1 MAPPKQEKVSNLR
14 LVFLVFAWYAGN
26 TLYNVFNKKASK
38 MLHAHWTIAAA
49 QLVVGMVWSA
59 VMWTTGIRKTPNLTA
74 ADITACIP
82 IGLCACIAHG
92 GSVLA
97 MGVGAVSF
105 AQIVKACEPV
115 FAAVV
120 GLLLPPIDI
129 KPVLAYA
136 MLIPIVGGVGL
147 ACVKEGKGI
156 DINVEAFAY
165 ASLANLAAAFKG
177 KLGGS
182 VTKALKGD
190 KSKNMDSANVYA
202 VMNILSFLFTVPM
215 VVVSELPTLKDEW
228 EHSVAEH
235 GAQAV
240 IMNVALSGFFFY
252 IYNEFAFAFTASVG
266 AVTSSVLNTA
276 KRVIIIVVSSIL
288 FQEAME
294 RNTVIGSAIAILGT
308 FAYSLT
314 SKGKGVAPK
323 KKAE

>member
-1 MAPPKQEKVSNLR
+1 
-14 LVFLVFAWYAGN
+14 
-26 TLYNVFNKKASK
+26 
-38 MLHAHWTIAAA
+38 MLHAHWFIAAA
-49 QLVVGMVWSA
+49 QLVVGMVWSILL
-59 VMWTTGIRKTPNLTA
+59 WLTGVRKLPNLSA

-82 IGLCACIAHG
+82 IGLCMCIAHG

-120 GLLLPPIDI
+120 GLLVPPADL
-129 KPVLAYA
+129 KPMLAYA

-165 ASLANLAAAFKG
+165 ASIANVAAAFKG

-182 VTKALKGD
+182 AVKAMKQD

-202 VMNILSFLFTVPM
+202 VNNIISLIFTIPIVM
-215 VVVSELPTLKDEW
+215 YAELPTLKEEW
-228 EHSVAEH
+228 DHATAEH
-235 GAQAV
+235 GFNAV
-240 IMNVALSGFFFY
+240 VTNIALSGFFFY
-252 IYNEFAFAFTASVG
+252 IYNEFAFAFTANVG

-276 KRVIIIVVSSIL
+276 KRVIIIVVSAIL
-288 FQEAME
+288 FKETMD
-294 RNTVIGSAIAILGT
+294 RNTIVGSAIAIMGT
-308 FAYSLT
+308 FAYSLA
-314 SKGKGVAPK
+314 SAKKAAPK
-323 KKAE
+323 KKTA